1 MPELPEVERA
11 RRLVEEHCAGLQVK
25 RILAREAGGGP
36 RHGQFDD
43 LVCQSSES
51 EMHHLKEEKLVSA
64 RRKGKQLWLEFSN
77 LNFLV
82 HFGMTGALLVKG
94 VAKPTFKEFKIDD
107 SSWPPKFAKFQIIFS
122 GGICLAF
129 CDPRRL
135 GRCSI
140 MDQCP
145 TLLPPVSL
153 LAPDPTT
160 AEFKFKLMAD
170 KLRTTGGSIKALL
183 LDQQAVVS
191 GVGNWIADEVLY
203 QARIHPASSARSLS
217 QEQAHALYKA
227 IRFVTSFAC
236 SVNAESSRFPKEW
249 LFHYRWGKGRNG
261 TTIPGVGCVSFETI
275 GGRTTAIVRS
285 VQRKGANT
293 VAGQH
298 RAQEKSSSQKP
309 NSTKT
314 SIALAKVCK
323 RAHSTDASKRK
334 RERDKAQTTG
344 TARRSLRLRKA
355 KEAKGQKRQ
364 KIQK

>member
-51 EMHHLKEEKLVSA
+51 EMRHLEEEKLVSA

-77 LNFLV
+77 RNFLV

-94 VAKPTFKEFKIDD
+94 VAKPTFSEFKIDD

-122 GGICLAF
+122 DGTCLAF

-160 AEFKFKLMAD
+160 AEFNFKLMAD

-236 SVNAESSRFPKEW
+236 SVNAESTRFPKEW

-293 VAGQH
+293 VVGQD
-298 RAQEKSSSQKP
+298 RERENSSSRKLK
-309 NSTKT
+309 STKT
-314 SIALAKVCK
+314 SIAMAKVCK
-323 RAHSTDASKRK
+323 RAHSADASKRK
-334 RERDKAQTTG
+334 RERDKSQIIG
-344 TARRSLRLRKA
+344 TVRRSLRLRKDV
-355 KEAKGQKRQ
+355 GHKR
-364 KIQK
+364 KRIQK